1 MLDIENRNKL
11 INAALAAR
19 KNAYAP
25 YSGYFVGAALLCDDG
40 TVVTGCNVE
49 NASYGATNCAERT
62 AVFKAVS
69 EGKQR
74 FTAIAI
80 AGGKDREQA
89 TDYAYPC
96 GVCRQVLR
104 EFCVPEEMTVVVCKS
119 ESDYDEKTL
128 AELLPNS
135 FGPENLSV

>member
-1 MLDIENRNKL
+1 MLDTGTRNEL
-11 INAALAAR
+11 INAALEAR
-19 KNAYAP
+19 GNSYAP
-25 YSGYFVGAALLCDDG
+25 YSGYFVGAALLCEDG
-40 TVVTGCNVE
+40 TVVKGCNVE

-69 EGKQR
+69 EGKRR

-104 EFCVPEEMTVVVCKS
+104 EFCVPENMTVIVCRS
-119 ESDYDEKTL
+119 VDDYREMTL

-135 FGPENLSV
+135 FGPENLG